1 MLLQDIPEDNNLVI
15 ELSMNGQKY
24 EFPSKVIRKVN
35 QSVLVEPI
43 RINGKILS
51 FNSSGGGITVSVYM
65 IRDSKPPM
73 LWKGVAVNSI
83 REDNGTFYKITANG
97 EGFEVNRRGA
107 FRLFIGISGVAQLG
121 TNRKAVDVIVK
132 DVSESGF
139 SFVGMEDMDNVI
151 NMPVRLVFA
160 DFNQNYSLMGIIVR
174 KVVIGENKIVYGCR
188 LGVRNANLEQY
199 ISQKQRQMLSMNHGN
214 SAFQNKEIL
223 EKALKEPGRTDRTA
237 QEQEPDDKNYKKKQI
252 KNDRAKICPKCGEL
266 MRYAF
271 GEVFKCDNC
280 GAEELTSFGK
290 VRKYIEDHGPSNAAN
305 ISDGTGVPVSTIN
318 RYLREGRIEIPDGS
332 DSYIKCEDCGAEIR
346 YGRYCPACAAKH
358 NKGQNVGIFNSE
370 AGEVPKHK
378 RDAYGKMHT
387 LDVME
392 KTRNK
397 R

>member
-1 MLLQDIPEDNNLVI
+1 MIMKPTLRQI
-15 ELSMNGQKY
+15 EEREKQKK
-24 EFPSKVIRKVN
+24 EK
-35 QSVLVEPI
+35 
-43 RINGKILS
+43 
-51 FNSSGGGITVSVYM
+51 
-65 IRDSKPPM
+65 
-73 LWKGVAVNSI
+73 
-83 REDNGTFYKITANG
+83 
-97 EGFEVNRRGA
+97 
-107 FRLFIGISGVAQLG
+107 
-121 TNRKAVDVIVK
+121 
-132 DVSESGF
+132 
-139 SFVGMEDMDNVI
+139 
-151 NMPVRLVFA
+151 
-160 DFNQNYSLMGIIVR
+160 
-174 KVVIGENKIVYGCR
+174 
-188 LGVRNANLEQY
+188 
-199 ISQKQRQMLSMNHGN
+199 RQIDTL
-214 SAFQNKEIL
+214 
-223 EKALKEPGRTDRTA
+223 
-237 QEQEPDDKNYKKKQI
+237 I
-252 KNDRAKICPKCGEL
+252 KYDRAKICPKCGEL

-290 VRKYIEDHGPSNAAN
+290 VRKYIEAHGPSNAAN